1 MAEPATAGSACSTAV
16 IIPARFG
23 STRYPGKPL
32 ASLRGRGGIDRT
44 LVEWTWRAARRAF
57 AGLPVYV
64 ATDDGRIAAE
74 VERFGGQA
82 LLTSEDCRN
91 GTERCAEAAEQLG
104 DATELVVNLQGDALL
119 TPPAILEALHRRIAG
134 DAHIEVTTPAIRAEG
149 ATLEHL
155 LAEQRAGRVGGTTV
169 ITDAQG
175 EALYFSKHLLPYG
188 AERTGSTIRLH
199 LGVYAYRRSAL
210 RRYVAALPS
219 AAELSEGLEQLRF
232 LDQGVPVTVVDCAP
246 PNQLT
251 AELNNPEDAA
261 PIEAELARLGLD

>member
-1 MAEPATAGSACSTAV
+1 MAEPATDDAARSTAV

-32 ASLRGRGGIDRT
+32 ARLRGGGGVERT

-57 AGLPVYV
+57 ADLPVHV
-64 ATDDGRIAAE
+64 ATDDRRIAAE
-74 VERFGGQA
+74 VERFGGRA

-104 DATELVVNLQGDALL
+104 DAAELVVNLQGDALL
-119 TPPAILEALHRRIAG
+119 TPPAILQALHRRIAG
-134 DAHIEVTTPAIRAEG
+134 DPSVEVTTPAIRAEG

-169 ITDAQG
+169 VSNARG

-188 AERTGSTIRLH
+188 AERTGSPVHLH
-199 LGVYAYRRSAL
+199 LGVYAYRRGAL
-210 RRYVAALPS
+210 RRYVAASPS
-219 AAELSEGLEQLRF
+219 AAELAEGLEQLRF
-232 LDQGVPVTVVDCAP
+232 LDQGVKVTVVDCAP
-246 PNQLT
+246 PDQLT